1 MKQSILPVVKHLLKP
16 SLVIALPLLLSA
28 CSGVLSA
35 AGPGKT
41 AIINQQNRDL
51 ESGVTLENGYE
62 FVELSAST
70 IKDYMRPKIEK
81 LNSTV
86 SKPLVPELK
95 MVSGD
100 VISIM
105 VADSAEDGALFA
117 PLATGGTVFN
127 KVRLNSRGE
136 VSLPYAGVV
145 NLRGLTTIEAEQ
157 KVRERLKQY
166 VSDPQVVINIVG
178 DLGGSV
184 LVAGDVNKPGR
195 FSTLEGP
202 LTLLDAV
209 NLAGGPKL
217 EPYLVDVVVRN
228 GASVTKYNY
237 EDLLNGMNHPIAA
250 NAEVVVER
258 ARQRFVAMGAVQK
271 PGLHDF
277 PSKNA
282 SLLDVLGTIG
292 GLSEAKANASG
303 VFVFRLSDGIEYDV
317 VTNTIISKEKPVVF
331 QLNLKDPTSM
341 FVARQFLMQHDDAV
355 YVTNAAAYE
364 FQKLIAPI
372 VQVLVLGNTI
382 DNL

>member
-1 MKQSILPVVKHLLKP
+1 MKVFFKY
-16 SLVIALPLLLSA
+16 SLVALLPLIIA
-28 CSGVLSA
+28 GCSGVLSA
-35 AGPGKT
+35 AGPG
-41 AIINQQNRDL
+41 ASSIVNNQNRGNQ
-51 ESGVTLENGYE
+51 EVTLETGYQ
-62 FVELSAST
+62 FVELSPST
-70 IKDYMRPKIEK
+70 IKDFMRPKTRQ
-81 LNSTV
+81 LNSSV
-86 SKPLVPELK
+86 SKPSVPELR
-95 MVSGD
+95 MVAGD

-117 PLATGGTVFN
+117 PLAAGGTQFE

-136 VSLPYAGVV
+136 ISLPYAGVI
-145 NLRGLTTIEAEQ
+145 NLRGLTTIQAEAR
-157 KVRERLKQY
+157 VREQLKKY
-166 VSDPQVVINIVG
+166 VTDPQVVINITG

-209 NLAGGPKL
+209 NMAGGPKL

-228 GASVTKYNY
+228 GTHVSRFNY

-250 NAEVVVER
+250 NTEVVVER
-258 ARQRFVAMGAVQK
+258 ARQRFVAMGAVAE

-277 PSKNA
+277 PSKNP

-292 GLSEAKANASG
+292 GLSEQKANASG
-303 VFVFRLSDGIEYDV
+303 VFIFRLADGTSFNPE
-317 VTNTIISKEKPVVF
+317 TNSIVAKEKPQVF

-341 FVARQFLMQHDDAV
+341 FVARQFLMHPDDAV
-355 YVTNAAAYE
+355 YVTNAATYE

-372 VQVLVLGNTI
+372 VQVLVLGNAV
-382 DNL
+382 NN